1 MKKVHLSVR
10 KGVFLFRVVSFR
22 GSYFVNVLP
31 FTSGSFL
38 SWQFPS
44 LASALSFASFLIK
57 KHKSII
63 IKEV

>member
-1 MKKVHLSVR
+1 
-10 KGVFLFRVVSFR
+10 
-22 GSYFVNVLP
+22 LP

-38 SWQFPS
+38 SWRFGS
-44 LASALSFASFLIK
+44 LSSALSFASFLIK

>member
-10 KGVFLFRVVSFR
+10 RGSFLFRVVCFR
-22 GSYFVNVLP
+22 GVYFVNVLP

-38 SWQFPS
+38 SWRFGS
-44 LASALSFASFLIK
+44 LSSALSFASFLIK